1 MSTITSISWVVISTD
16 SCSVF
21 VLSTLVTKYLSLVAV
36 FTPPLGLLST
46 MAHWEEQQKPFSC
59 SLVRPPWRDSQD
71 GLYWSK
77 ENVGTNWTGNYRLSK
92 NGGVGEWA
100 EKAIDSSAT

>member
-1 MSTITSISWVVISTD
+1 MS
-16 SCSVF
+16 C
-21 VLSTLVTKYLSLVAV
+21 LVTKYLSLVAV

-92 NGGVGEWA
+92 NGGVGEWG
-100 EKAIDSSAT
+100 EKAIESATKNWKFWKFLCN

>member
-1 MSTITSISWVVISTD
+1 MS
-16 SCSVF
+16 C
-21 VLSTLVTKYLSLVAV
+21 LVTKYLSLVAV

-77 ENVGTNWTGNYRLSK
+77 ENVSTNWTGNIRLSRK
-92 NGGVGEWA
+92 CWVGEWV
-100 EKAIDSSAT
+100 ETAIVAQPRSCKFWLCN

>member
-1 MSTITSISWVVISTD
+1 MR
-16 SCSVF
+16 
-21 VLSTLVTKYLSLVAV
+21 VLLGIPPYNFRDFYPDYAARQVRGGMLVPGA
-36 FTPPLGLLST
+36 TPPLGLLST

-71 GLYWSK
+71 GPYWSK
-77 ENVGTNWTGNYRLSK
+77 ENVSTNWTGNYRLSK
-92 NGGVGEWA
+92 NGGVGEWG